1 MPQLVEIQQSPNI
14 LAQDYQHAAVGA
26 RIMLTGHI
34 HQAMPDCAGEAYQQ
48 HWDCLNRYG
57 EERFEEEFTVAAQV
71 RRGFAQLIEAKPDD
85 IALGTSVHELFIRFL
100 SALPLRERPR
110 IVTSD
115 AEYPSVARQLARL
128 AEAGIEVIV
137 EPANPASTLV
147 ERLGRHINDKTAAV
161 CASSVNFETGHQSL
175 ELDTLMPLCAAQGV
189 ELFVDAYHSINVLS
203 FSVADYNLAQA
214 FVVGGGA
221 KYCQMGSGI
230 AFMHVPEGRAFRP
243 VVSGW
248 FGDFDPVIDS
258 PAQTPLAYADG
269 GARFNGSSQDMLPV
283 FRAAKVFDYFKRRAL
298 SPEFLDEV
306 HHHQLEHLAKSF
318 NRLGFEPTTI
328 CLSTAL
334 EYMGGFLSFTT
345 PYAQQ
350 LSEMMRDR
358 GVHTDYRKHW
368 LRMGPAPYLC
378 DEQLEDAMHALE
390 ESVREL
396 PGGSPAS

>member
-1 MPQLVEIQQSPNI
+1 MPQLVEIQQSPNV
-14 LAQDYQHAAVGA
+14 LAADYKHAAVGA

-57 EERFEEEFTVAAQV
+57 EERFDEEFTVVERV
-71 RRGFAQLIEAKPDD
+71 RAGFAHLIEASAGN
-85 IALGTSVHELFIRFL
+85 IALGTSVHELFVRFL
-100 SALPLRERPR
+100 SALPLAKRPR
-110 IVTSD
+110 IIASD

-128 AEAGIEVIV
+128 AEAGVEVIL

-175 ELDTLMPLCAAQGV
+175 ELDTLMPLCAAHGV

-203 FSVADYNLAQA
+203 FSVADYNLQQA

-221 KYCQMGSGI
+221 KYCQMGSGL
-230 AFMHVPEGRAFRP
+230 AFMHVPPGRDFRP
-243 VVSGW
+243 VVTGW
-248 FGDFDPVIDS
+248 FGGFDPIVDS

-269 GARFNGSSQDMLPV
+269 GARFGGSSQDMLPL
-283 FRAAKVFDYFKRRAL
+283 FRAAKVFDYFERKAL
-298 SPEFLDEV
+298 TPDFLDEV
-306 HHHQLEHLAKSF
+306 HHHQLAHLAKCF
-318 NRLGFEPTTI
+318 TDACFAPAHI
-328 CLSTAL
+328 QLSTSV
-334 EYMGGFLSFTT
+334 EYMGGFLSFSS

-350 LSEMMRDR
+350 LSEAMRDR
-358 GVHTDYRKHW
+358 GVHTDFRKQW

-378 DEQLEDAMHALE
+378 DEQLEDAIGALA
-390 ESVREL
+390 ESVQEVCT
-396 PGGSPAS
+396 